1 MTTINVSL
9 CANGAG
15 ETTKDGLDVDQ
26 IVDQMMMDDS
36 EICSGILHAHGSRIT
51 EDSLYRTY
59 SKVSSLMSSGISS
72 KVSSNATVVV
82 DFLVTKEDTILLPSG
97 TEISKSS
104 FMDPGSPYQITSHV
118 EKVVS
123 RWSKVSPIPPDQFL
137 LRLLS
142 SRGYDTSLI
151 PALESDFRRP
161 PTIQQI
167 KDYDIAMVGAVR
179 NSDLD
184 ALKIL
189 HDSGRCMSACN
200 QYSESI
206 VHMACRRS
214 EFKIVEYVLN
224 NGGDFTIIDDF
235 GRTPLHDACW
245 CPEPRFDVVTL
256 LLDRN
261 PELLRVIDVRGS
273 NPLNYVRQ
281 KHWLQWCAYIFY
293 MKEKYWSVAS
303 TEYNACLKRKID
315 APQSHAE

>member
-1 MTTINVSL
+1 MTTIDVSICVERGSKCDDL
-9 CANGAG
+9 GS
-15 ETTKDGLDVDQ
+15 DGMDRMVVDSVEA
-26 IVDQMMMDDS
+26 VDTGDCKHQS
-36 EICSGILHAHGSRIT
+36 NRVSNE
-51 EDSLYRTY
+51 SLFRAY
-59 SKVSSLMSSGISS
+59 SKVSSLMSSGISG

-104 FMDPGSPYQITSHV
+104 FMDPGSPFQITSHV

-123 RWSKVSPIPPDQFL
+123 RWNKVSPIPPDQFL
-137 LRLLS
+137 IRLLN
-142 SRGYDTSLI
+142 SRGYDTCLI
-151 PALESDFRRP
+151 PALESPFRRP
-161 PTIQQI
+161 PTSQQV
-167 KDYDIAMVGAVR
+167 KDYDNEMVGAIR

-184 ALKIL
+184 ALRVL

-224 NGGDFTIIDDF
+224 NGGDITIIDDF

-261 PELLRVIDVRGS
+261 SELLRIIDVRGS
-273 NPLNYVRQ
+273 NPLNYVRRE
-281 KHWLQWCAYIFY
+281 HWLQWCAYIFY
-293 MKEKYWSVAS
+293 MKEKYWGEKPCPDDSPR
-303 TEYNACLKRKID
+303 LKRKID
-315 APQSHAE
+315 AE